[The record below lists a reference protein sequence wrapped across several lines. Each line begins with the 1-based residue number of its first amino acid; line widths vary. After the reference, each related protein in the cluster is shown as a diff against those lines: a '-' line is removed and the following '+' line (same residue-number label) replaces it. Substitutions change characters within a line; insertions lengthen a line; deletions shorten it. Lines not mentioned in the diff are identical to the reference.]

1 MTTYTVATADDNSY
15 DLQLDTCGLRC
26 PIPIMQTKIK
36 ISKLTN
42 GGRLLV
48 VATDPSYNLDCRV
61 FVGQSGHLLLNS
73 WQEGDKFYYLLQNNT

>member
-1 MTTYTVATADDNSY
+1 MTTYTDTTADRTY
-15 DLQLDTCGLRC
+15 DLRLDTSGLRC
-26 PIPIMQTKIK
+26 PIPIMQTKSE

-61 FVGQSGHLLLNS
+61 FIKQTGHLLLDS
-73 WQEGDKFYYLLQNNT
+73 WSEGGKFYYLIQNNG